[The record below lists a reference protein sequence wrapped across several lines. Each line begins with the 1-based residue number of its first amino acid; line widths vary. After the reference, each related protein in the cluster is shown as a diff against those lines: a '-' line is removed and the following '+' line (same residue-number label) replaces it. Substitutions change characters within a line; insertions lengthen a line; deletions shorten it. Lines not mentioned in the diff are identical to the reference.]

1 MRLFSCV
8 SSILVYD
15 FLRGFESISR
25 WLDRGQDSYTVARE
39 LILSLCSVCADVTG
53 MGTRL
58 LLLQQSL
65 DVG

>member
-1 MRLFSCV
+1 M
-8 SSILVYD
+8 
-15 FLRGFESISR
+15 
-25 WLDRGQDSYTVARE
+25 VARD
-39 LILSLCSVCADVTG
+39 LILPLCSICADVTG

>member
-1 MRLFSCV
+1 MIFLGGFD
-8 SSILVYD
+8 SIN
-15 FLRGFESISR
+15 G

-39 LILSLCSVCADVTG
+39 LILPLCSVCADVTG

-58 LLLQQSL
+58 LFLQQSL